1 MRTRMGMRRATALTL
16 LLFLPSVAPG
26 EPRRSESSAAE
37 AARSARGWL
46 ANPRERRPLSAFAP
60 AVRTELLIFDQPR
73 PQRVW
78 VVTINLDAAGVSTA
92 LTEPNPTSAPA
103 GQSFETLSE
112 TTLEFARRRDVDLAV
127 NTSAFG
133 PLRARTG
140 EPMDVA
146 GLAAV
151 GGRVYSTAV
160 KDYGAM
166 YVSRDGRVSLLAP
179 PLGSHDVWHVIPGF
193 RMLIDDGRVVVE
205 DADYATG
212 FGGANPRTAV
222 GTDRAGRT
230 LWLIVADGRQP
241 GAAVGLTL
249 AELAAVFQE
258 LGAWDALNLDGGGS
272 TTLVMRTAEGSH
284 RVVNSPIHAGIPGKL
299 RQVANNLGFMLPGRG
314 PSQSDLAAVTGLR
327 PD

>member
-1 MRTRMGMRRATALTL
+1 MRTHKRTRRAIALTL
-16 LLFLPSVAPG
+16 LLALPAVAPG
-26 EPRRSESSAAE
+26 EPRRSAGGAVE
-37 AARSARGWL
+37 AARAARAWL
-46 ANPRERRPLSAFAP
+46 ASPRERRTLSAFAP
-60 AVRTELLIFDQPR
+60 AVRVELRVHDQPR
-73 PQRVW
+73 PQRLW
-78 VVTINLDAAGVSTA
+78 VVTIDLAATGVAFA
-92 LTEPNPTSAPA
+92 LTEPNPTSAPS
-103 GQSFETLSE
+103 GQSFETLCE

-151 GGRVYSTAV
+151 EGRVFSTAV

-166 YVSRDGRVSLLAP
+166 YVSRDGRVSLSAP
-179 PLGSHDVWHVIPGF
+179 PLESRGVWHVIPGF
-193 RMLIDDGRVVVE
+193 RMLIDDGRVVVD
-205 DADYATG
+205 DADHATS
-212 FGGANPRTAV
+212 FGGPNPRTAV

-241 GAAVGLTL
+241 GTAVGLTL

-258 LGAWDALNLDGGGS
+258 VGAWDALNLDGGGS
-272 TTLVMRTAEGSH
+272 TTLVMRTAEGPH
-284 RVVNSPIHAGIPGKL
+284 RVVNSPIHGGIPGNL
-299 RQVANNLGFMLPGRG
+299 RQVANNLGFVLPGRG
-314 PSQSDLAAVTGLR
+314 PSQSDLSAVTGFR